1 MVWNYNVLLLLRLPH
16 HFPLMYGV
24 DVSYEKPP
32 LNYSSSLLNTCP
44 YNINLLLSCTFLDDS
59 PTFAVP
65 QIILFLILYGLV
77 TPFIYLNILIFATS
91 NFFSCAFFNGT
102 GTIHHCWSYNRLVYF
117 PLILKLILRSHRIPD
132 TLFQLFHPDCI
143 LCVISASKSPFSSNV
158 APRYLNVFT
167 LSKFSPCRLISEFPS
182 KFPSPLN
189 LR

>member
-1 MVWNYNVLLLLRLPH
+1 MFFFFFRIISHLCVGSM
-16 HFPLMYGV
+16 FLMRIL
-24 DVSYEKPP
+24 K

-44 YNINLLLSCTFLDDS
+44 YHINLLLSCTFLDNS
-59 PTFAVP
+59 PTFVVP
-65 QIILFLILYGLV
+65 QIISFLILYGLV
-77 TPFIYLNILIFATS
+77 TPHIYLTPSFPPHPPS
-91 NFFSCAFFNGT
+91 S
-102 GTIHHCWSYNRLVYF
+102 LVIYSMAPAPYIIVGLTFVLYTF

-167 LSKFSPCRLISEFPS
+167 LTKFSPCRLISEFPS